1 MTKQNGA
8 EPLISEIEYYMM
20 IVEFDMLW
28 NRNTTA
34 QEQLRMEHMIGLI
47 NAFEAGHT
55 FLIPQMQVQTGLG
68 LESRNKEGPTT
79 M

>member
-8 EPLISEIEYYMM
+8 EPLISEIEYYMT

-34 QEQLRMEHMIGLI
+34 QEQQRMEHMIRLI
-47 NAFEAGHT
+47 DAFEAGHT
-55 FLIPQMQVQTGLG
+55 FLAPQMQVRTG

>member
-28 NRNTTA
+28 GRNTTA
-34 QEQLRMEHMIGLI
+34 QEQQRMEHMIRLI
-47 NAFEAGHT
+47 DAFEAGHT
-55 FLIPQMQVQTGLG
+55 FLMPRIQAGTV

>member
-34 QEQLRMEHMIGLI
+34 QEQQRMAHMIRLI
-47 NAFEAGHT
+47 DAFEAGHT
-55 FLIPQMQVQTGLG
+55 FLTPQMQVRTG